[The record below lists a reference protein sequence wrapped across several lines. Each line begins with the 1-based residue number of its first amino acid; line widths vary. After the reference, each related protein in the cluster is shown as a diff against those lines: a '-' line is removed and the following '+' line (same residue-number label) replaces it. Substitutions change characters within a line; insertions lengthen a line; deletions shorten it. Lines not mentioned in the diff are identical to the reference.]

1 MLRGSNVNSSL
12 SKVAQTMA
20 SRVLR
25 LLLAT
30 VTGVLLARTLQ
41 PEGRGTYAIIAT
53 AAATAIVMGH
63 FSIEQTQISLWAD
76 QARRHCL
83 AVNGLFLGL
92 ILGIVTAL
100 VGMMLT
106 LLGAMPTTSPL
117 LYLALLAVPFGVM
130 TTNLRGIALLRSE
143 VGVVNRATVAA
154 GLIQCLPLLVLIAIG
169 NVTVASVVVCWTI
182 SITVPSLILIRAL
195 RLRPLRGGGR
205 LACRQLA
212 LGSRYH
218 VGVVAFNLLL
228 TVDIL
233 LLHALDS
240 AAAVGIYTVAVTVLE
255 LARIPA
261 EAITQ
266 VALPQQASS
275 DMNDAA
281 QVTARIIRLS
291 LLLSAAFIGVLAA
304 LSPTVIPLLYG
315 QSYAGCVAPL
325 LVLAPGM
332 IALFL
337 TRPVE
342 QYLVRLGRPI
352 SMTAIPVG
360 AAAANILLNLALIPR
375 WGVVGAA
382 LSSTITYV
390 LMAALEISWFARSAG
405 IPKSAL
411 LPRPATMRSA
421 LDPYVRSESIS

>member
-1 MLRGSNVNSSL
+1 MFRSSHVNSSL

-30 VTGVLLARTLQ
+30 VTGLLIARSLQ

-53 AAATAIVMGH
+53 TAGMAMVIGH
-63 FSIEQTQISLWAD
+63 FSVEQTQMSLWEEPK
-76 QARRHCL
+76 RRHRL
-83 AVNGLFLGL
+83 SANGLLLGL
-92 ILGIVTAL
+92 ALGTATAL
-100 VGMMLT
+100 VAMTLT
-106 LLGAMPTTSPL
+106 FLGVMPTTSPL

-130 TTNLRGIALLRSE
+130 TTNLRSIALLRSE
-143 VGVVNRATVAA
+143 VGLANRATVAA
-154 GLIQCLPLLVLIAIG
+154 ALTQCLPLLFLIATG
-169 NVTVASVVVCWTI
+169 NVTVTSVVVCWTI
-182 SITVPSLILIRAL
+182 SMAVPSLIFIRAL
-195 RLRPLRGGGR
+195 SLRPLRGGGR

-218 VGVVAFNLLL
+218 VGVVAFHLLL

-240 AAAVGIYTVAVTVLE
+240 ATAVGLYTVAVTVLE

-266 VALPQQASS
+266 VALPGQAAGTMS
-275 DMNDAA
+275 DAA
-281 QVTARIIRLS
+281 EVTARTIRLS
-291 LLLSAAFIGVLAA
+291 LLLSAAFVGMLAA
-304 LSPTVIPLLYG
+304 LSPTLIPLLYG
-315 QSYAGCVAPL
+315 QAYAGSVAPL

-337 TRPVE
+337 MRPVE

-352 SMTAIPVG
+352 SMTAIPACAV
-360 AAAANILLNLALIPR
+360 AANVLLNVALIPQ
-375 WGVVGAA
+375 WGAVGAA
-382 LSSTITYV
+382 LSSTVTYV

-405 IPKSAL
+405 IPMSAL
-411 LPRPATMRSA
+411 LPHPATMRSA
-421 LDPYVRSESIS
+421 LDPQVEPESIS

>member
-1 MLRGSNVNSSL
+1 M
-12 SKVAQTMA
+12 
-20 SRVLR
+20 LR

-76 QARRHCL
+76 RARRHCL
-83 AVNGLFLGL
+83 AVNGLLLGL
-92 ILGIVTAL
+92 ILGTVAAL

-117 LYLALLAVPFGVM
+117 LYLALLSVPFGVM

-195 RLRPLRGGGR
+195 GLRPLRGGGR
-205 LACRQLA
+205 LAFHQLA

-218 VGVVAFNLLL
+218 VGVVAFHLLL

-304 LSPTVIPLLYG
+304 LSPTLIPLLYG

-337 TRPVE
+337 MRPVE

-360 AAAANILLNLALIPR
+360 AAAANILLNLVLIPR
-375 WGVVGAA
+375 LGAVGAA